1 MCVDNPATR
10 LPCLES
16 TVRCDACVCCQ
27 DPRGAVPTSADDLL
41 RAVPQATFEAWQ
53 RRPSALTGWFPRG
66 IAPRRGCRG
75 YDYLSR
81 DRSVLLRGAYSM
93 VLTKVR
99 LCTLAMLSPC

>member
-1 MCVDNPATR
+1 MVA
-10 LPCLES
+10 S
-16 TVRCDACVCCQ
+16 IQ
-27 DPRGAVPTSADDLL
+27 WGAVVILTRVTTER
-41 RAVPQATFEAWQ
+41 RAIPQATFEAWQ

-66 IAPRRGCRG
+66 VAPQRGCRG